1 MLQDGFRPVPLPS
14 PRRRRTQE
22 QESSRYLRSE
32 QRGTQYVLHSPH
44 ILQSCTSAC
53 YARNVLTLVRA
64 GLSYPAR
71 LRALFWIALTNFV
84 VPVIFN
90 VVLLIFVPNEDFGN
104 IITVFAVGSVS
115 VYVQIVSGLLATL
128 WCTSTFTQARGP
140 DPMLTLK
147 FVPASA
153 LNLRVLT
160 ELDSVNTSSSTES
173 SGPC

>member
-1 MLQDGFRPVPLPS
+1 M
-14 PRRRRTQE
+14 
-22 QESSRYLRSE
+22 
-32 QRGTQYVLHSPH
+32 
-44 ILQSCTSAC
+44 
-53 YARNVLTLVRA
+53 
-64 GLSYPAR
+64 
-71 LRALFWIALTNFV
+71 
-84 VPVIFN
+84 IFN

-128 WCTSTFTQARGP
+128 WCTSTSTQARGP